1 VVRILINIIFKVMGI
16 FRRLV
21 SQEGS
26 EVYPFV
32 FKITTTTA
40 NTVFT
45 TPLADYGG
53 LTPSL
58 SISWGD
64 STPNSPL
71 ITSSTSVNRIH
82 TYVNPGTYTITISGF
97 MPGFRVD
104 NNAGIRNLIT
114 ELVQWGIV
122 GLRTIN
128 FYGCLNLTA
137 IPGSTS
143 LSGVGGYTGLAEVV
157 SFASFMRGT
166 RITTIPADIF
176 DYSPNATTFTD
187 SFSSITTIITV
198 PDGLFDNVPNA
209 TTFASCFFAC
219 SGLTSV
225 PLTLFNNCPNVVN
238 FSSTFRNCRA
248 LGSVLQY
255 SNNTSVTI
263 FNNIYNMSSTTNAL
277 TGSAPELWNRTP
289 TPSGTDA
296 FNNCINLSNFASIPV
311 NFK

>member
-1 VVRILINIIFKVMGI
+1 MGI
-16 FRRLV
+16 ARRLV
-21 SQEGS
+21 ES
-26 EVYPFV
+26 ESSAVFPFV
-32 FKITTTTA
+32 FKITTTTS

-45 TPLADYGG
+45 VPLVDYGG
-53 LTPSL
+53 LTPRL

-64 STPNSPL
+64 GGANSPL
-71 ITSSTSVNRIH
+71 ITSSTSTDRIH
-82 TYVNPGTYTITISGF
+82 TFVNPNTYTITISGF

-122 GLRTIN
+122 GLRTVN
-128 FYGCLNLTA
+128 FYGCTNLTA
-137 IPGSTS
+137 IPGSDD
-143 LSGVGGYTGLAEVV
+143 LDLVGGYTGLGEVV

-166 RITTIPADIF
+166 RITAIPADIF

-187 SFSSITTIITV
+187 SFSSITTITTV
-198 PDGLFDNVPNA
+198 PSGLFDAVTNA

-219 SGLTSV
+219 TALTTV
-225 PLTLFNNCPNVVN
+225 PSTLFDTNTLVVN

-248 LGSVLQY
+248 LTNVLQFT
-255 SNNTSVTI
+255 NNTNVTI

-277 TGSAPELWNRTP
+277 TGTAPELWNRTP

-296 FNNCINLSNFASIPV
+296 FNNCVNLTNFASIPV